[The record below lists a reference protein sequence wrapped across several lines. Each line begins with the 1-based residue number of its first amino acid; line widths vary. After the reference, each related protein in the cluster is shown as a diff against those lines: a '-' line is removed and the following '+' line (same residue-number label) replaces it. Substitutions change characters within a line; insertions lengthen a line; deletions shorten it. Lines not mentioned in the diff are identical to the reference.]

1 MPVSKKS
8 SSEPDIKKAGAKFHK
23 LARWT
28 LGETIEDLTNV
39 TKKTT
44 LFTHK
49 KKGRE
54 LGKGG
59 YTEATKGILIL

>member
-1 MPVSKKS
+1 M
-8 SSEPDIKKAGAKFHK
+8 
-23 LARWT
+23 
-28 LGETIEDLTNV
+28 GETIEDLTNV

-49 KKGRE
+49 NKGRE

-59 YTEATKGILIL
+59 CTEATKGILIL